1 MPTTHTPIQTGR
13 LPVGDGHTLYYEVH
27 GNPKGK
33 PAVMVHGGPGG
44 GLHRA
49 TLAFFDLRK
58 YCVLLYDQR
67 GCGKS
72 RPLGSLKANTTWH
85 LVDDLERLRT
95 HLGIEQWLVLGGSWG
110 TTLGIAYAETYPA
123 SVSELVLRSVCLLGK
138 DETDW
143 LYKADGAA
151 AVYPEDYESFRDLL
165 KTKAQ
170 QRNPMRTY
178 KSLLHSK
185 NAKTRK
191 AASKAWWGWE
201 SAVSYLKPKP
211 DDFTEEQALTI
222 ARIENHYF
230 THGAWLKPRQLLD
243 QAHKL
248 TMPVTII
255 HGRYDLV
262 CPIRSSFALKAAVPH
277 ATLVPIPGAGH
288 AGMEPGTK
296 KALRKATDKYAA

>member
-1 MPTTHTPIQTGR
+1 MNHGT
-13 LPVGDGHTLYYEVH
+13 LYVGDGHTLYYEIH

-33 PAVMVHGGPGG
+33 PAVILHGGPGG
-44 GLHRA
+44 GLDRV
-49 TLAFFDLRK
+49 TLTFFDLRR
-58 YCVLLYDQR
+58 YRVILYDQR
-67 GCGKS
+67 GCGNS
-72 RPLGSLKANTTWH
+72 RPLGSLHANTTWH
-85 LVDDLERLRT
+85 LVDDLEKLRT
-95 HLGIEQWLVLGGSWG
+95 HLGIDTWLVLGGSWG
-110 TTLGIAYAETYPA
+110 TTLGLAYAETYPA
-123 SVSELVLRSVCLLGK
+123 AVSELVLRSVCLLGK

-151 AVYPEDYESFRDLL
+151 ALYPEEYKSFQGLL

-170 QRNPMRTY
+170 QKNPMRTY

-211 DDFTEEQALTI
+211 DEFTAKQALII
-222 ARIENHYF
+222 AQIENHYF
-230 THGAWLKPRQLLD
+230 THGAWLAPSQLLRH
-243 QAHKL
+243 AANL
-248 TMPVTII
+248 TMPVTIV
-255 HGRYDLV
+255 HGRYDLI

-277 ATLVPIPGAGH
+277 ATLVPIPDAGH

-296 KALRKATDKYAA
+296 KALRAATDGYAA